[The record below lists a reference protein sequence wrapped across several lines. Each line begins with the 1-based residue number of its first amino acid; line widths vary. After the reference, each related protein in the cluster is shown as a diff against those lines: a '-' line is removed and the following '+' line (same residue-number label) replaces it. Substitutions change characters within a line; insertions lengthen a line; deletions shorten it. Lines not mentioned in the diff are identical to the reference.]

1 MNNDILSQLNRDCND
16 SIVDD
21 ENECLQNSIP
31 IEFVDSITPNGL
43 PLHKLIL
50 KIGAKVKW
58 PLLGQRKKCALYR
71 DSNKF

>member
-1 MNNDILSQLNRDCND
+1 MMKMNVCKTLYL
-16 SIVDD
+16 
-21 ENECLQNSIP
+21 P
-31 IEFVDSITPNGL
+31 IEFVNSITPNGL